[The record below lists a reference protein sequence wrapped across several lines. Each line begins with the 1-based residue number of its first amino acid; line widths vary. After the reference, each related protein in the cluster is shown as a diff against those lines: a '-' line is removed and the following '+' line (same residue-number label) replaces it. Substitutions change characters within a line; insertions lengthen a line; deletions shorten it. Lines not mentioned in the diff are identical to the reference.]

1 MYIYIYIYI
10 CTLYISV
17 YIYIKLRKKFR
28 KKLIKGIIREIKKS
42 ELKQLFHEHYCSD
55 GHEGIANWCVTLID
69 QVEDKE
75 ELRKKELYWIN
86 KLNTWTP
93 VGLNVREVYEAY

>member
-1 MYIYIYIYI
+1 M
-10 CTLYISV
+10 
-17 YIYIKLRKKFR
+17 KLKKRIFQ
-28 KKLIKGIIREIKKS
+28 EIENS
-42 ELKQLFHEHYCSD
+42 GLKQKQFHEHYCSD

-69 QVEDKE
+69 QVEDKK

-86 KLNTWTP
+86 KLNTWAP